1 MVKRV
6 DGADA
11 SCKKAH
17 VMSEE
22 DFKEHDDN
30 HIYFVHKANC
40 GSQI

>member
-1 MVKRV
+1 MVKRM

-22 DFKEHDDN
+22 DFKEHDDKSDL
-30 HIYFVHKANC
+30 FC
-40 GSQI
+40 T